1 MWPSKSSVFLGRSEY
16 LASFPRPHTTTE
28 DIQVP
33 NSEMACEEPMQT
45 EETLKKEENKTAKD
59 YYFES
64 YSHFGIHEEMLKDV
78 VRTDTYRKSIVNNR
92 HLFEGKT
99 VLDVGCGTGIL
110 CMFAATAGAARV
122 IGVDMADIAD
132 TAVQIVE
139 ENGFSDRITIIKGKV
154 EEIQLPDGI
163 EQVDIIISEWMGYF
177 LLYES
182 MVDSVFYA
190 RDKWLAP
197 DGMLF
202 PDKARLHVCAIEDE
216 QYRQEK
222 VNFWDDVYGYKMS
235 AIKATAMTEP
245 LVDVVPANQIISDSC
260 CILEMDLY
268 KMTIEDCDFGSN
280 FEITI
285 NRQDFCHG
293 FTAYFDVEFSKCHI
307 RTGFTTAPFADY
319 THWKQTV
326 FYLDEPIRGTPG
338 EKIQG
343 SIKVQKHPKNPRDL
357 IIDLESTSQY
367 GTTQSRRYLMR

>member
-1 MWPSKSSVFLGRSEY
+1 M
-16 LASFPRPHTTTE
+16 AA
-28 DIQVP
+28 DDQ
-33 NSEMACEEPMQT
+33 EMAPATNLST
-45 EETLKKEENKTAKD
+45 EEEKTAKD

-64 YSHFGIHEEMLKDV
+64 YSRFGIHEEMLKDV
-78 VRTDTYRKSIVNNR
+78 VRTDTYRKSIVNKR

-110 CMFAATAGAARV
+110 CAATATAGAARV

-132 TAVQIVE
+132 TAVQIVA
-139 ENGFSDRITIIKGKV
+139 ENGFSDRITIIKGKI
-154 EEIQLPDGI
+154 EEIQLPEGV

-245 LVDVVPANQIISDSC
+245 LVDVVPANQIISNSC

-268 KMTIEDCDFGSN
+268 KMTIEDSDFGSN